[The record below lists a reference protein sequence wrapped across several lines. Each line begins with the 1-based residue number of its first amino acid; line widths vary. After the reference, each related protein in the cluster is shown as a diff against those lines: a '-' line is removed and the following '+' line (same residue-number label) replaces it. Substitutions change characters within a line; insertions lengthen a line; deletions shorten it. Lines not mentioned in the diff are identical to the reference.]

1 MNRIN
6 ESIARDR
13 RFNFSSRIKSIGHA
27 CNGVYRFL
35 KEEQNARIHL
45 AATFLVILLSWKFQL
60 GGWELGGIIFVTALV
75 WITEIINTAI
85 EKIMDHLSPEIH
97 PSVKY
102 IKDLA
107 AAAVLVAAIAAL
119 VTGLIVFIPKILTV

>member
-6 ESIARDR
+6 ESIERGR
-13 RFNFSSRIKSIGHA
+13 RFGFVSRIKSIGHA
-27 CNGVYRFL
+27 CNGVFRFFR
-35 KEEQNARIHL
+35 EEHNARIHL
-45 AATFLVILLSWKFQL
+45 AATFVALLLSLKFRL
-60 GGWELGGIIFVTALV
+60 GGWELAAIIFVTVLV

-107 AAAVLVAAIAAL
+107 AAAVLVAAIAVL